1 MTYMTNNPPL
11 DLHAAL
17 KGARAKGRKTDI
29 DLYERFGQI
38 KGAARD
44 WLKDLGKNGYEHS
57 ERLEQ
62 YLAELTKKLIERDLL
77 TQAEIFVLLCAAYMH
92 DIGYWQNGQLQV
104 KGHPERSRKLI
115 EDWPDTYLL
124 GDFPSLGGAI
134 PGVAQAV
141 GWVCYGHTEEAYLP
155 LLQVPNSFADQSL
168 SSEILN
174 LRKLSAL
181 LRLADEADDPYIRLS
196 EHGTPSIR
204 AMTPLVKIG
213 EETIRWYWRQ
223 AGAYDPGPWVRHLKQ
238 KQSILATSIDYLR
251 DLTNLGWYLVLEPQV
266 PETTLPLPDKPSIAV
281 LPFLNMSDDPKQ
293 EFFSDGMT
301 EEIITALSRSPEL
314 FVIARTSTFVYKG
327 KSVDVK
333 RVSEE
338 LGVHYVLEG
347 SVRRSGEMIRI
358 TAQLVDAMTGY
369 HLWVD
374 RYDRSLREIFVIQD
388 EITLKIMEAVHVKLE
403 PGENILETGKG
414 AGNLE
419 AFLKFLE
426 AREHF
431 HHWNK
436 EEIAISRKLFEEVIA
451 LDQDY
456 AAAYLFLAGTHMV
469 DVWLGTSKS
478 PKESVE
484 LAIELGEKAIAL
496 DASVAAF
503 QAYLGNSYIMARQFE
518 KAVTLAK
525 NALALRQDSSEV
537 LFWAANV
544 ISWSGKPE
552 EAIPLFQKSIRLNP
566 FAPGYYF
573 HAFSL
578 TYRLA
583 GRYSEALE
591 QAKKAVEQDPKNP
604 IAHIALAA
612 SYILVG
618 REEEARVAAADVLRI
633 NPNFSAEQ
641 YVRGLPLK
649 DQLQAERY
657 IEALRKAGLR

>member
-1 MTYMTNNPPL
+1 MSSNPSP
-11 DLHAAL
+11 DLHVVL
-17 KGARAKGRKTDI
+17 RGARAKARTGDI
-29 DLYERFGQI
+29 DLYERFAEI
-38 KGAARD
+38 KVAAKD

-57 ERLEQ
+57 ERLEH

-115 EDWPDTYLL
+115 EDRPDTYLL
-124 GDFPSLGGAI
+124 GDFPSVGGAI

-141 GWVCYGHTEEAYLP
+141 GWVCYGHTAEAYLP

-196 EHGTPSIR
+196 GHETTSIR
-204 AMTPLVKIG
+204 SMTPLVKIG

-223 AGAYDPGPWVRHLKQ
+223 AGAYDPGPWVRHLKE
-238 KQSILATSIDYLR
+238 KHSILVTSIDYLR

-301 EEIITALSRSPEL
+301 EEIITALSRSPDL

-347 SVRRSGEMIRI
+347 SVRRSGEKVRI

-369 HLWVD
+369 HLWAD

-403 PGENILETGKG
+403 PGENLLETGKG

-436 EEIAISRKLFEEVIA
+436 EEIAIARKLFEEVIA
-451 LDQDY
+451 LDEDY

-469 DVWLGTSKS
+469 DIWLGTSKS
-478 PKESVE
+478 PKESVG

-496 DASVAAF
+496 DPSVAAF

-518 KAVTLAK
+518 KAVGLAEK
-525 NALALRQDSSEV
+525 ALALRQDSSEV
-537 LFWAANV
+537 LFWAANI

-552 EAIPLFQKSIRLNP
+552 DAIPLFQKSIRLNP

-583 GRYSEALE
+583 GRYSEGLE

-618 REEEARVAAADVLRI
+618 REEEARAAVADVLRI
-633 NPNFSAEQ
+633 NPNFSVEQ

-649 DQLQAERY
+649 DQSQAEHY
-657 IEALRKAGLR
+657 IETLRKAGLK

>member
-1 MTYMTNNPPL
+1 MTAQEVKRKLAAILSADVKGYSRLMEEDEKGTVHTLNAYKKIMSGLIQKHRGRVVDAPGDNVL
-11 DLHAAL
+11 AEFRSVVDAVECAVEIQKELKSRNADLPEN
-17 KGARAKGRKTDI
+17 RKMEFRIGVNLGDVI
-29 DLYERFGQI
+29 EDGEQI
-38 KGAARD
+38 LGDGVNIAARLENLSD
-44 WLKDLGKNGYEHS
+44 AGGICISGTAFDQVDNKLSLGYE
-57 ERLEQ
+57 
-62 YLAELTKKLIERDLL
+62 YLGE
-77 TQAEIFVLLCAAYMH
+77 
-92 DIGYWQNGQLQV
+92 
-104 KGHPERSRKLI
+104 
-115 EDWPDTYLL
+115 
-124 GDFPSLGGAI
+124 
-134 PGVAQAV
+134 QAV
-141 GWVCYGHTEEAYLP
+141 KNIAKPV
-155 LLQVPNSFADQSL
+155 
-168 SSEILN
+168 
-174 LRKLSAL
+174 
-181 LRLADEADDPYIRLS
+181 RLYR
-196 EHGTPSIR
+196 
-204 AMTPLVKIG
+204 
-213 EETIRWYWRQ
+213 
-223 AGAYDPGPWVRHLKQ
+223 
-238 KQSILATSIDYLR
+238 
-251 DLTNLGWYLVLEPQV
+251 VLME
-266 PETTLPLPDKPSIAV
+266 PETSVSAVSKWKKAFPLPDKPSIAV
-281 LPFLNMSDDPKQ
+281 LPFVNMSEDPKQ

-301 EEIITALSRSPEL
+301 EEIITALSRSPDL

-327 KSVDVK
+327 KSVNVK
-333 RVSEE
+333 RVGEE

-347 SVRRSGEMIRI
+347 SVRRSGENVRI

-369 HLWVD
+369 HLWAD
-374 RYDRSLREIFVIQD
+374 RYDRPLREIFAIQD

-456 AAAYLFLAGTHMV
+456 AAAYLFLAATNLV

-478 PKESVE
+478 SKESVE

-503 QAYLGNSYIMARQFE
+503 QAFLANSYIMARQFE
-518 KAVTLAK
+518 KAVTLAE

-552 EAIPLFQKSIRLNP
+552 EAIPLYQRSIRLNP

-573 HAFSL
+573 QAFSL

-583 GRYSEALE
+583 GRYSEGLE
-591 QAKKAVEQDPKNP
+591 QAKKAVERDPKNP
-604 IAHIALAA
+604 ITHIALVA
-612 SYILVG
+612 SYVLVG
-618 REEEARVAAADVLRI
+618 REEEALVAAADVLRI
-633 NPNFSAEQ
+633 NPNFSVEQ
-641 YVRGLPLK
+641 YVRGVPLK

-657 IEALRKAGLR
+657 IEALRKAGLK

>member
-1 MTYMTNNPPL
+1 MTWKPST
-11 DLHAAL
+11 DLHVAL
-17 KGARAKGRKTDI
+17 RGASAQGWTGAI
-29 DLYERFGQI
+29 DLYERFSEI
-38 KGAARD
+38 KRSAKD

-57 ERLEQ
+57 ERLEH
-62 YLAELTKKLIERDLL
+62 YLAELTNKLIKRNLL
-77 TQAEIFVLLCAAYMH
+77 TQGEIFVLLCSAYMH
-92 DIGYWQNGQLQV
+92 DIGYWQNGQLKA

-115 EDWPDTYLL
+115 EERPDTYLL
-124 GDFPSLGGAI
+124 GDFPSMSGAI
-134 PGVAQAV
+134 PGVVQAV

-168 SSEILN
+168 SSETLN

-196 EHGTPSIR
+196 VHEIPSIR
-204 AMTPLVKIG
+204 SMTPLVKIG

-223 AGAYDPGPWVRHLKQ
+223 AGAYDPGLWVRHLKE

-266 PETTLPLPDKPSIAV
+266 PDTTLPLPDKPSIAV
-281 LPFLNMSDDPKQ
+281 LPFINMSDDPKQ

-301 EEIITALSRSPEL
+301 EEIITALSMSPDL

-327 KSVDVK
+327 KSVAVK

-347 SVRRSGEMIRI
+347 SVRRSGEKIRI

-369 HLWVD
+369 HLWAD
-374 RYDRSLREIFVIQD
+374 RYDRPLREIFAIQD

-436 EEIAISRKLFEEVIA
+436 EEIAISRKLFEDVIA
-451 LDQDY
+451 LDKNY

-478 PKESVE
+478 PKESVK

-518 KAVTLAK
+518 KAVILAE

-544 ISWSGKPE
+544 ISWYGKPE

-578 TYRLA
+578 TCRMA

-591 QAKKAVEQDPKNP
+591 QAKKAVEQDPRNP

-612 SYILVG
+612 SLFLVG
-618 REEEARVAAADVLRI
+618 REEEARAAAADVLRI
-633 NPNFSAEQ
+633 NPNFSVEQ
-641 YVRGLPLK
+641 YVNGLPLK
-649 DQLQAERY
+649 DQFQAERY
-657 IEALRKAGLR
+657 IETLRKVGLK

>member
-1 MTYMTNNPPL
+1 MTTQEAKRKL
-11 DLHAAL
+11 TTILSADV
-17 KGARAKGRKTDI
+17 KGYSRLMGEDEEWTVRTLNAYREVIGSLIQQHRGRVIDTAGDSVLAEFASVVDTVHCAVEIQQVLRAKNAMLPANRRMEFRIGINLGDVI
-29 DLYERFGQI
+29 EEGERIYGDGVNI
-38 KGAARD
+38 AARVE
-44 WLKDLGKNGYEHS
+44 G
-57 ERLEQ
+57 
-62 YLAELTKKLIERDLL
+62 LAEAGGICISESAYQQIENK
-77 TQAEIFVLLCAAYMH
+77 V
-92 DIGYWQNGQLQV
+92 
-104 KGHPERSRKLI
+104 
-115 EDWPDTYLL
+115 
-124 GDFPSLGGAI
+124 
-134 PGVAQAV
+134 
-141 GWVCYGHTEEAYLP
+141 P
-155 LLQVPNSFADQSL
+155 L
-168 SSEILN
+168 
-174 LRKLSAL
+174 R
-181 LRLADEADDPYIRLS
+181 Y
-196 EHGTPSIR
+196 
-204 AMTPLVKIG
+204 
-213 EETIRWYWRQ
+213 
-223 AGAYDPGPWVRHLKQ
+223 
-238 KQSILATSIDYLR
+238 DYLGEHEVKNIAKPVR
-251 DLTNLGWYLVLEPQV
+251 VYKAQIEFGAVARKPVEV
-266 PETTLPLPDKPSIAV
+266 ASKEKMAFPLPDKPSIAV
-281 LPFLNMSDDPKQ
+281 LPFVNMSDDPKQ

-301 EEIITALSRSPEL
+301 EEIITALSKSPDL
-314 FVIARTSTFVYKG
+314 FVIARTSTFIYKG

-333 RVSEE
+333 RVCEE

-347 SVRRSGEMIRI
+347 SVRRSGDNLRI

-369 HLWVD
+369 HLWAD
-374 RYDRSLREIFVIQD
+374 RYDRSLREIFAIQD

-436 EEIAISRKLFEEVIA
+436 EEISISRKLFEEVIA

-456 AAAYLFLAGTHMV
+456 AAAYLFLAATHMV
-469 DVWLGTSKS
+469 DVWIGTSKS
-478 PKESVE
+478 PKESVG

-503 QAYLGNSYIMARQFE
+503 QAYLANSYIMARQFE
-518 KAVTLAK
+518 KAVTLAE

-544 ISWSGKPE
+544 ISWSGKSE

-583 GRYSEALE
+583 GRYSEGLE
-591 QAKKAVEQDPKNP
+591 QAKKAVERDPKNP
-604 IAHIALAA
+604 ITHIAMVA
-612 SYILVG
+612 SYILLG

-633 NPNFSAEQ
+633 NPNFSVEQ

-657 IEALRKAGLR
+657 IETLRKAGLK